1 MSLTVLLEGN
11 DLSIG
16 QIIADFPAMGELT
29 DLVGR

>member
-1 MSLTVLLEGN
+1 MVSLEGD

-16 QIIADFPAMGELT
+16 RIIADFPAMGEPT